1 MRAAAVLIGLGAGGF
16 LAGHALAVSS
26 PIPTVPTVTVTTP
39 RLPAPTVTVPKLPP
53 VPTTTVPKLPPV
65 PTTTV
70 PKTTAPKPPAA
81 PAPPTPRPTITVPS
95 IPLAPSGSA
104 TPAPSAPVTQT
115 LGGSTPIGSAAGS
128 HLSGPS
134 AATGLGA
141 PAAPVGASLSRSGG
155 RTAGSSSAPSAA
167 PASTKGARLPAS
179 RSWIATKG
187 PKSRRQTIL
196 TFVLPRAGRVVF
208 TVRQV
213 APVCRIAERFVV
225 RGHRGVNR
233 IRFPRPTSRLEL
245 AAGTYRISA
254 HAFRGRFVRRMTLVV
269 VGAGKPTPLQI
280 AAARSADVCAPA
292 PAFRAPTTGGP
303 SSGEL
308 AGQPSAQVSTRT
320 PEPQTAGPSLHAG
333 GVLGASVER
342 TARAI
347 RPLLVGLLALAI
359 VLLGIASLP
368 RVATPESRAGDLLA
382 THRSEIAGLGAAALV
397 AVVITF
403 LVG

>member
-1 MRAAAVLIGLGAGGF
+1 MRAAAVLIGLGAGGL

-26 PIPTVPTVTVTTP
+26 PIPTIPTVTVTTP
-39 RLPAPTVTVPKLPP
+39 RVPTPTVTVPKLPP
-53 VPTTTVPKLPPV
+53 VPSTTVPKLPPV

-70 PKTTAPKPPAA
+70 PKTTAPRPPAA

-104 TPAPSAPVTQT
+104 KPAPSPPVTQT

-141 PAAPVGASLSRSGG
+141 PAGPAGASPSGG
-155 RTAGSSSAPSAA
+155 RTAATSFGPGAA
-167 PASTKGARLPAS
+167 PASAKGARLPAS

-196 TFVLPRAGRVVF
+196 TFVLPRAGLIVF

-213 APVCRIAERFVV
+213 SPVCRIAERFVV

-233 IRFPRPTSRLEL
+233 IRFPRPSSRLEL

-269 VGAGKPTPLQI
+269 VGAGKPSPLQI
-280 AAARSADVCAPA
+280 AAARSADVCAPG
-292 PAFRAPTTGGP
+292 PAFRALSTGGS

-308 AGQPSAQVSTRT
+308 AGGSSAQVSTLT

-333 GVLGASVER
+333 GVLGASVEK

-359 VLLGIASLP
+359 VLLGVASLP